1 MTKYLITRQNA
12 DGTYDSAGMNNR
24 MIVSDYKTYRN
35 AFKYAINPFGRGRMC
50 QVEVYH
56 GSIQAP
62 KPHNTFY
69 TVTF

>member
-1 MTKYLITRQNA
+1 MTSYIITRQNA

-24 MIVSDYKTYRN
+24 MIVRGYKLYRN

-50 QVEVYH
+50 QVEVYP
-56 GSIQAP
+56 GSVQAE
-62 KPHNTFY
+62 KPANTFR